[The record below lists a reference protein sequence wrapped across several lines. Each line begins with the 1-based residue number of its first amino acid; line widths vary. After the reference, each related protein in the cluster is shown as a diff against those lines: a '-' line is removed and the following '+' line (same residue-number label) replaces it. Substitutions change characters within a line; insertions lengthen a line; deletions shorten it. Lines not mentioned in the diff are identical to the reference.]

1 MEEWNNGFEGVFLQ
15 LKWFISVFI
24 PNIPAFHYSII
35 PWKWHKIG
43 AIKRP
48 LISNNCRIS

>member
-35 PWKWHKIG
+35 PSFHG
-43 AIKRP
+43 SGIK
-48 LISNNCRIS
+48 